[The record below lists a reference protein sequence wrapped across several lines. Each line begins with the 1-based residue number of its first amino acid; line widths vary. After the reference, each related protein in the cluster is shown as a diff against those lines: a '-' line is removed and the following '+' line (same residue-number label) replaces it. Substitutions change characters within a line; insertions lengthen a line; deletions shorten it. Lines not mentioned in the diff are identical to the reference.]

1 MIRLESMAW
10 AHAFSYGPDNFINF
24 DKVSLTQLVGKNG
37 HGKSSIALIL
47 EEVLFNKNSK
57 GVKKANILN
66 RYTNAKKY
74 TITLNF
80 SVNAN
85 QYIVTTARGATQT
98 VKLLEN
104 GLDISAHTS
113 TATYK
118 LIEEILGMD
127 HKTFTQIVYQSSAFN
142 LEFLTATDSNRKKFL
157 IELLSLVKYT
167 EKCDEFKAAVKEV
180 GNIAEVATMKLTT
193 VNTWLTKFSK
203 ESIDELPL
211 REEPDHEFAQSCE
224 TQLPNL
230 QKQIATVDAT
240 NKSIV
245 QNNKYKEI
253 LAGINITPIAQ
264 PQVDIVSLR
273 VALKE
278 AEGRVTKLDNA
289 IRGIGPI
296 ITKCSSCGQAVDSSH
311 KQTMLTEAR
320 LELPAAKQVVTTA
333 QAEVAAAT
341 KLLAEYTTYVT
352 AQQEWERYYGFIDKT
367 MATEVADVRELSTKK
382 QTLENTIA
390 KYHRDLKEVREYNA
404 KVAAHNAKVKVLV
417 AQLDTMRSEKAV
429 YAQEVAELTAR
440 LTNLGILVKAFGTS
454 GLVAY
459 KIECLVK
466 DLEELVNEY
475 LQDMSDGRFQ
485 LTFTISPSDKLDVV
499 ITDNGH
505 DIDIFALSN
514 GELARVNIS
523 TLLAI
528 RKLMQSLSDTRI
540 NLLILDET
548 IEALDVE
555 GKDRLIEVL
564 LNEEHLNTILV
575 SHGFSHPLLE
585 KISIVKDSNVSRIE

>member
-1 MIRLESMAW
+1 MITLESMSW
-10 AHAFSYGPDNFINF
+10 SHAFSYGSDNYINF

-57 GVKKANILN
+57 GAKKANILN
-66 RYTNAKKY
+66 RYTDAKKY
-74 TITLNF
+74 SIVLNF
-80 SVNAN
+80 RVGNN
-85 QYIVTTARGATQT
+85 QYVISTTRGATQT
-98 VKLLEN
+98 VQLTEN

-157 IELLSLVKYT
+157 IELLSLAKYT
-167 EKCDEFKAAVKEV
+167 EKCDTFKAAVKEV
-180 GNIAEVATMKLTT
+180 NNIAELANMKLTT
-193 VNTWLTKFSK
+193 VNNWLAKFSK

-211 REEPDHEFAQSCE
+211 RDEPDHVFIQECE
-224 TQLPNL
+224 LELPKL
-230 QKQIATVDAT
+230 QKQIATIDLT
-240 NKSIV
+240 NKAIV
-245 QNNKYKEI
+245 QNNKYIEI
-253 LAGINITPIAQ
+253 LSGINITPVTQ
-264 PQVDIVSLR
+264 PTVDLVSLKVAAKEIEER
-273 VALKE
+273 VS
-278 AEGRVTKLDNA
+278 KLEQV

-296 ITKCSSCGQAVDSSH
+296 ITKCPSCGQAVDSSH
-311 KQTMLTEAR
+311 KQAMLEEAKLAMPDAKR
-320 LELPAAKQVVTTA
+320 ELQAA
-333 QAEVAAAT
+333 QAEVTAAT
-341 KLLAEYTTYVT
+341 KLIAEYNTYVS
-352 AQQEWERYYGFIDKT
+352 AQQEWERYYSFIDRKLPT
-367 MATEVADVRELSTKK
+367 VTSDVKDLLTKK
-382 QTLENTIA
+382 QTLENTIF
-390 KYHRDLKEVREYNA
+390 KYQRDLKEIREYNA
-404 KVAAHNAKVKVLV
+404 KVSAHNAKVKVLV
-417 AQLDTMRSEKAV
+417 EQLDTMQSEKAI
-429 YAQEVAELTAR
+429 YAAEVSELTNR

-485 LTFTISPSDKLDVV
+485 LTFTISQSDKLDVV

-514 GELARVNIS
+514 GELARVNTS

-548 IEALDVE
+548 IESLDAE

-564 LNEEHLNTILV
+564 LKEEHLNTILV

-585 KISIVKDSNVSRIE
+585 KISIIKESNVSRIE

>member
-24 DKVSLTQLVGKNG
+24 DKVSLTQLVGRNG

-66 RYTNAKKY
+66 RYTGAKKY
-74 TITLNF
+74 SITLNF
-80 SVNAN
+80 IVHAN
-85 QYIVTTARGATQT
+85 HYVVTTTRGATQT
-98 VKLLEN
+98 VQLLKN

-157 IELLSLVKYT
+157 IELLSLIKYT
-167 EKCDEFKAAVKEV
+167 EKCDEFKAVVKEV
-180 GNIAEVATMKLTT
+180 GNIAEVANMKLTT
-193 VNTWLTKFSK
+193 VNNWLAKFSK

-211 REEPDHEFAQSCE
+211 RTEPDHEFFQSCE
-224 TQLPNL
+224 TQLPSL

-253 LAGINITPIAQ
+253 LSSINITPIAQ
-264 PQVDIVSLR
+264 PQVDIVSLK

-296 ITKCSSCGQAVDSSH
+296 VTKCSSCGQAVDSSH

-320 LELPAAKQVVTTA
+320 LELPTAKQVVTSA
-333 QAEVAAAT
+333 QAKVAIAT
-341 KLLAEYTTYVT
+341 TLLTEYNTYIN

-367 MATEVADVRELSTKK
+367 MAQEVADVKELLVKK

-417 AQLDTMRSEKAV
+417 EQLDTMRSEKAV
-429 YAQEVAELTAR
+429 YAQEVIELTAR

-485 LTFTISPSDKLDVV
+485 LTFTISQSDKLDVV

-575 SHGFSHPLLE
+575 SHGFSHPLLD
-585 KISIVKDSNVSRIE
+585 KVSIVKDSNVSRIE